1 MTTATRR
8 RTRLHAVF
16 MAFAL
21 SAVAT
26 RALAQDDIADFYRG
40 RTVNVIVGSSP
51 GGGYDLY
58 GRLVA
63 RNIGRHIPGN
73 PTVVAS
79 NMSGAASIVL
89 TQHIANAALKDG
101 TVIGAVYPSIVTEP
115 LYGDRSKLRYDPT
128 KLNFIGSANS
138 ETYVCAVNS
147 NLNIKDFE
155 DFRTRGLILGAS
167 AAGGSTREF
176 PALLMNLFGAR
187 FKMVNGYPGSTE
199 ISMAVEKNEVQGICG
214 AGWSS
219 ITVGRPQWI
228 RDHMVTIPVYGTP
241 GRSAEL
247 DKMGVPNIL
256 SLAKTDE
263 QRKVLELVIT
273 PLAFGRPFIV
283 APEVPVARVAAL
295 RKAFMDALTDP
306 ITLEE
311 AAKMKQDVQPM
322 AGADVQAAVARM
334 HASSPEIVAKAKAA
348 ALPPGQ

>member
-8 RTRLHAVF
+8 RTVF
-16 MAFAL
+16 M
-21 SAVAT
+21 SAAMACIAT
-26 RALAQDDIADFYRG
+26 GAIAQSDVADFYRG
-40 RTVNVIVGSSP
+40 KTVNVIIGTSP

-63 RNIGRHIPGN
+63 RNIGRHIPGQ
-73 PTVVAS
+73 PTVIAS

-138 ETYVCAVNS
+138 EIYVCAVRS
-147 NLNIKDFE
+147 DLNIKDFE

-176 PALLMNLFGAR
+176 PALLMNVFDAR

-199 ISMAVEKNEVQGICG
+199 ISMAIEKNEVQGICG

-219 ITVGRPQWI
+219 IIVGRPQWI

-241 GRSAEL
+241 ARSADL

-256 SLAKTDE
+256 SLAKTQE
-263 QRKVLELVIT
+263 QRQVLELIIT

-295 RKAFMDALTDP
+295 RKAFMDALSDP
-306 ITLEE
+306 ATLEE
-311 AAKMKQDVQPM
+311 AARMKQDVQPM
-322 AGADVQAAVARM
+322 EGSDVQAAVARM
-334 HASSPEIVAKAKAA
+334 HASSPEIIARAKAA
-348 ALPPGQ
+348 AVPPS

>member
-8 RTRLHAVF
+8 QTKLHAVF
-16 MAFAL
+16 MSLALAGAYPAFAQND
-21 SAVAT
+21 V
-26 RALAQDDIADFYRG
+26 ADFYRG
-40 RTVNVIVGSSP
+40 KTVNVIIGTSP

-63 RNIGRHIPGN
+63 RNIGRHIPGQ
-73 PTVVAS
+73 PTVIAS

-138 ETYVCAVNS
+138 EIYVCAVNS
-147 NLNIKDFE
+147 NLNIRDFE
-155 DFRTRGLILGAS
+155 DFRTRGIILGAS

-176 PALLMNLFGAR
+176 PALLMNIFDAR

-219 ITVGRPQWI
+219 IIVGRPQWI
-228 RDHMVTIPVYGTP
+228 RDRMVTIPVYGTP
-241 GRSAEL
+241 GKSDDL

-256 SLAKTDE
+256 SLAKTEE
-263 QRKVLELVIT
+263 QRQVLELIIT

-283 APEVPVARVAAL
+283 APEVPAVRVAAL
-295 RKAFMDALTDP
+295 RKAFMEALSDP
-306 ITLEE
+306 VTLEE
-311 AAKMKQDVQPM
+311 ATKMKQDVQPM
-322 AGADVQAAVARM
+322 EGAAVQAAVARM
-334 HASSPEIVAKAKAA
+334 HANSPDIIARAKAA
-348 ALPPGQ
+348 AVPPGQ

>member
-16 MAFAL
+16 MSVAL
-21 SAVAT
+21 AGPVT
-26 RALAQDDIADFYRG
+26 GALAQTDVADFYRG
-40 RTVNVIVGSSP
+40 KTVNVIVGTSP

-73 PTVVAS
+73 PTVIAS

-138 ETYVCAVNS
+138 EIYVCAVRS
-147 NLNIKDFE
+147 DLNIKDFE

-176 PALLMNLFGAR
+176 PALLVNVFDAR

-199 ISMAVEKNEVQGICG
+199 ISMAIEKNEVQGICG

-219 ITVGRPQWI
+219 IIVGRPQWI
-228 RDHMVTIPVYGTP
+228 RDNMVTIPVYGTP
-241 GRSAEL
+241 GKSADL

-256 SLAKTDE
+256 SLAKTQE
-263 QRKVLELVIT
+263 QRQVLELIIT

-283 APEVPVARVAAL
+283 APEVPAARVAAL
-295 RKAFMDALTDP
+295 RKAFMEALSDP
-306 ITLEE
+306 VALEE

-322 AGADVQAAVARM
+322 EGGDVQAAVGRM
-334 HASSPEIVAKAKAA
+334 HASSPEIIAKAKAA
-348 ALPPGQ
+348 AVPSAQ

>member
-8 RTRLHAVF
+8 RRLHAVF
-16 MAFAL
+16 MTVALAGAYPAFAQRD
-21 SAVAT
+21 VT
-26 RALAQDDIADFYRG
+26 DFYRG
-40 RTVNVIVGSSP
+40 KTVNVIIGTSA

-63 RNIGRHIPGN
+63 RNIGRHIPGQ
-73 PTVVAS
+73 PTVIAS

-138 ETYVCAVNS
+138 EIYVCAVRS
-147 NLNIKDFE
+147 DLNIKDFE

-283 APEVPVARVAAL
+283 APEVPAERVAAL
-295 RKAFMDALTDP
+295 RKAFMDALSDP
-306 ITLEE
+306 VTLEE
-311 AAKMKQDVQPM
+311 AARMKQDVQPM
-322 AGADVQAAVARM
+322 EGGAVQAAVARM
-334 HASSPEIVAKAKAA
+334 HASSPEIIAEAKAA
-348 ALPPGQ
+348 ALPPAQ